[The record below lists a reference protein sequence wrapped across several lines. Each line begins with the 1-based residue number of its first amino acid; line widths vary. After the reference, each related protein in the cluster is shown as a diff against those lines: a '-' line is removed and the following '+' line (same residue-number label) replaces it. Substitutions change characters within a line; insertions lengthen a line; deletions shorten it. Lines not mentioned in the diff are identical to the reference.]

1 MSNGRRSPATG
12 PGTSLNSEDV
22 RVSIDTQTN
31 GGQTNAGEVPALELK
46 GLCKSFGGLQ
56 ATREVTLRI
65 MPGDRQ
71 AIIGPNGAGKTTLF
85 NLITGIYPVTSGQ
98 VLLFGQDVTDVAEPP
113 AHRARHGAHVPGH
126 QPVSETHRA
135 RQRACLRSKGCGRR
149 NS

>member
-1 MSNGRRSPATG
+1 MG
-12 PGTSLNSEDV
+12 PGNSLNSEDAH
-22 RVSIDTQTN
+22 VSTDTQRN
-31 GGQTNAGEVPALELK
+31 GSQVPALELK

-98 VLLFGQDVTDVAEPP
+98 VLLFGQDVTTLAESP
-113 AHRARHGAHVPGH
+113 AHRARDGAHVPGH
-126 QPVSETHRA
+126 QPVSETH
-135 RQRACLRSKGCGRR
+135 CS
-149 NS
+149 